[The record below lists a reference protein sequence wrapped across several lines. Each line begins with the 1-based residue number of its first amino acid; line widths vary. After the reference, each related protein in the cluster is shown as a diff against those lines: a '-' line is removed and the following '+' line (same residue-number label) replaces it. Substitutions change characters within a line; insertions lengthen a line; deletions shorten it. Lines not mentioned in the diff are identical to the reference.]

1 MRIKLKVII
10 LFSLITLLVYLWV
23 PSTKFDVVQA
33 EGEKADSTI
42 GGIVVTGMDEEEIR
56 IALDAAIA
64 TWKQNGDFVVQG
76 GGVDLPL
83 NKDYFEFDV
92 NATMNQYVNSTSKA
106 WYAFWKSENTLNLP
120 LTLTV
125 NPEVNTEIDS
135 VSLFVLEETYQNVVN
150 EASYLSDQPVEAT
163 VTDLSIYEANRIAF
177 TLENFDGNVAE
188 LTNITSQLND
198 TIISSGEI
206 YSLLEHVE
214 TAEAYTLNFIASM
227 LYSVVLQTDYEIAER
242 NSQNLLP
249 NYLTAG
255 IEAKV
260 NRDLDQDL
268 KFINHTSAPSKLK
281 MSVEGNTVKME
292 IYTVPTDSE
301 VTYFVTDKQ
310 EVTPR
315 TIYRYSNDLA
325 MGKEELIQEGK
336 PGLRVSVYRTILG
349 EDKLVSKD
357 FYPPVN
363 RIIVKSSKQPNVETP
378 TTDPDL
384 TIDLNGDGLPDYIE
398 SENNQTSENNKL
410 PENSQTSENNKTPES
425 SQTTSNSNT
434 PNTETNVNE
443 DGLPEGMQYDKAGNI
458 IPIESQS

>member
-23 PSTKFDVVQA
+23 PTSQFSVVQA
-33 EGEKADSTI
+33 EGEKAESTI

-76 GGVDLPL
+76 VGVDLPL

-106 WYAFWKSENTLNLP
+106 WYAFWKSEKTVNLP

-150 EASYLSDQPVEAT
+150 EASYLSDQPVEAA

-177 TLENFDGNVAE
+177 TLETFDGNVAE

-198 TIISSGEI
+198 TLISSGEI

-227 LYSVVLQTDYEIAER
+227 LYSVVLQTDYEIVER

-292 IYTVPTDSE
+292 IYTVPTDSV

-363 RIIVKSSKQPNVETP
+363 RIIVKSSKEPNVEAP

-384 TIDLNGDGLPDYIE
+384 TMDLNGDGLPDYIE
-398 SENNQTSENNKL
+398 SENNKI
-410 PENSQTSENNKTPES
+410 PENSQT
-425 SQTTSNSNT
+425 TSDSNT

>member
-1 MRIKLKVII
+1 MKIKLKVIT
-10 LFSLITLLVYLWV
+10 LFSLITLLVYLWL
-23 PSTKFDVVQA
+23 PTSQFYVVQA

-42 GGIVVTGMDEEEIR
+42 GGIVVTGMDEEEIH

-64 TWKQNGDFVVQG
+64 TWKQSGDFVVQG
-76 GGVDLPL
+76 GGIDQPL
-83 NKDYFEFDV
+83 NREYFEFDV
-92 NATMNQYVNSTSKA
+92 NATVNQYLDITSKP
-106 WYAFWKSENTLNLP
+106 WYAFWQSENTVDLP
-120 LTLTV
+120 LILSV

-135 VSLFVLEETYQNVVN
+135 ISLFVLEETYQNVVK
-150 EASYLSDQPVEAT
+150 EASYLSEGPVEAT
-163 VTDLSIYEANRIAF
+163 VADLSIYEANRIAF
-177 TLENFDGNVAE
+177 TLETFDGNFAE
-188 LTNITSQLND
+188 LANITNQLND
-198 TIISSGEI
+198 TLIANGEI

-214 TAEAYTLNFIASM
+214 TADDYALNYVASM
-227 LYSVVLQTDYEIAER
+227 LYSVVLQTDYEIVER

-260 NRDLDQDL
+260 NGDLEQDL
-268 KFINHTSAPSKLK
+268 KFINHTSAPAKLK
-281 MSVEGNTVKME
+281 MSVENNTVKME
-292 IYTVPTDSE
+292 IFTVPTDSK

-310 EVTPR
+310 EVTPK
-315 TIYRYSNDLA
+315 TIYRYSKDLA

-363 RIIVKSSKQPNVETP
+363 RIILKSSKQPAVETP

-398 SENNQTSENNKL
+398 SENNQTSENNTI
-410 PENSQTSENNKTPES
+410 PENSQTSTNNKTPENN
-425 SQTTSNSNT
+425 QTTSNSNT
-434 PNTETNVNE
+434 SNKETNVDD